1 MSMLKDIQKVFFS
14 QEELEAI
21 ARRLGSQI
29 SRDYENR
36 NLLIV
41 SVLKGSVIFMADL
54 MRNITIPCKID
65 FITASSYHAGT
76 ESSGSVSVT
85 DDLSVKDVHGYD
97 ILIVEDILDTGRTL
111 QKLSDIFA
119 KKGASSVTICTL
131 LDKPERRDPG
141 VKIKPTYIGAKV
153 ENEFVVGYG
162 LDYDQKYRNLPFI
175 GILKPEVYDH
185 ADTQEE
191 TH

>member
-1 MSMLKDIQKVFFS
+1 MSMLQDIQEVFFS
-14 QEELEAI
+14 QEDLAKI
-21 ARRLGSQI
+21 ANRLGHQI
-29 SRDYENR
+29 SHDYKDH

-65 FITASSYHAGT
+65 FITASSYHAST

-111 QKLSDIFA
+111 QKLSDIFS

-131 LDKPERRDPG
+131 LD
-141 VKIKPTYIGAKV
+141 
-153 ENEFVVGYG
+153 
-162 LDYDQKYRNLPFI
+162 
-175 GILKPEVYDH
+175 
-185 ADTQEE
+185 
-191 TH
+191 

>member
-1 MSMLKDIQKVFFS
+1 MLKDIQKVFFS
-14 QEELEAI
+14 KEELEAI

-76 ESSGSVSVT
+76 ESSGNVSVT

-119 KKGASSVTICTL
+119 KKGANSVTICTL
-131 LDKPERRDPG
+131 LDKPERRDKN
-141 VKIKPTYIGAKV
+141 VKIKPTYIGATV
-153 ENEFVVGYG
+153 ANEFVVGYG
-162 LDYDQKYRNLPFI
+162 LDFDQRYRNLPFI
-175 GILKPEVYDH
+175 GILKPEVYDNMN
-185 ADTQEE
+185 AQEDT
-191 TH
+191 H